1 MFKNIKKRL
10 RDLTIGKI
18 FGSQEGYEL
27 FLGGKSVS
35 GINVDHTNAMKCVAF
50 FAGVNLISESIGSLP
65 LFVFKRTKD
74 NGKEKATNHPLY
86 NILHSRVNDLTSS
99 FKFRETLQ
107 GHLLTWGNGYAHI
120 LRNGR
125 GQPVELWIMQP
136 DRVQLKFIDNDLF
149 YQWKDGSNQTTLI
162 NKEDI
167 IHIAGLSFD
176 GILGYDR
183 VEQGKE
189 SIGTAIAAE
198 EYSNSFFANNAAPS
212 GFLKHPTTI
221 KDSASVK
228 KIMEDWETIYRG
240 NRNAHKVALLQ
251 EGMDYKQISINPEV
265 AQLLETKKFSVIDIA
280 RLLNIPP
287 HMLRSLDGATFS
299 NIVEQSL
306 NFVIYTL
313 RPWLVRWEQEL
324 NYKLFS
330 KTERNNYFVEFSVE
344 GLLRGDPVKRD
355 QSLQIQFNSGVI
367 TRNEW
372 RSLLNRN
379 PIQGGDKIL
388 LTPPGTAPNQV
399 QTKSLNKEAIH
410 TRDSKLV
417 TDRNKII
424 KSTKKLYKSAI
435 EKVIKKEINVIRRLN
450 KKYIS
455 NNDIIKFKSEIGDF
469 YQKHYKFVFD
479 NLININEHVAE
490 IMNREVG
497 KEVKQEKEVGDN
509 VQSFVEKYTEARSFR
524 HISSSQGQILK
535 IVDDAKTNDDL
546 EKDIINR
553 LNEWDETRSD
563 KFARNES
570 QRSNNAIL
578 LATYGFY
585 KVEKIK
591 WVTVGK
597 NCPLCDELN
606 GKVVGVNKTFL
617 QKGDTVVGDETVNN
631 LTTNIDILSP
641 PLHKGCD
648 CSIISL

>member
-1 MFKNIKKRL
+1 
-10 RDLTIGKI
+10 
-18 FGSQEGYEL
+18 
-27 FLGGKSVS
+27 
-35 GINVDHTNAMKCVAF
+35 
-50 FAGVNLISESIGSLP
+50 
-65 LFVFKRTKD
+65 
-74 NGKEKATNHPLY
+74 
-86 NILHSRVNDLTSS
+86 
-99 FKFRETLQ
+99 
-107 GHLLTWGNGYAHI
+107 
-120 LRNGR
+120 
-125 GQPVELWIMQP
+125 
-136 DRVQLKFIDNDLF
+136 
-149 YQWKDGSNQTTLI
+149 
-162 NKEDI
+162 
-167 IHIAGLSFD
+167 
-176 GILGYDR
+176 
-183 VEQGKE
+183 
-189 SIGTAIAAE
+189 
-198 EYSNSFFANNAAPS
+198 
-212 GFLKHPTTI
+212 
-221 KDSASVK
+221 
-228 KIMEDWETIYRG
+228 
-240 NRNAHKVALLQ
+240 
-251 EGMDYKQISINPEV
+251 
-265 AQLLETKKFSVIDIA
+265 
-280 RLLNIPP
+280 
-287 HMLRSLDGATFS
+287 
-299 NIVEQSL
+299 
-306 NFVIYTL
+306 
-313 RPWLVRWEQEL
+313 
-324 NYKLFS
+324 
-330 KTERNNYFVEFSVE
+330 
-344 GLLRGDPVKRD
+344 
-355 QSLQIQFNSGVI
+355 VI